1 MSYLKPSWFT
11 VKVFN
16 KIAMMTGMA
25 GAETLTLTARSGRQ
39 QTVPVISV
47 DVDGIRY
54 LVSTRGE
61 SQWVRNVRANSSVTL
76 TAKGSATRLTAT
88 EIPVADRPPVISAYR
103 AKAGKAVDGYFATLP
118 DPADHPVFKLTT

>member
-1 MSYLKPSWFT
+1 
-11 VKVFN
+11 
-16 KIAMMTGMA
+16 
-25 GAETLTLTARSGRQ
+25 
-39 QTVPVISV
+39 
-47 DVDGIRY
+47 
-54 LVSTRGE
+54 
-61 SQWVRNVRANSSVTL
+61 VRNVRANSSVTL